1 MKIQP
6 YKTLK
11 SYIKSDLKEK
21 KSIFLAKA
29 YPVGNKDEVANILI
43 NLKKIHYDAS
53 HLCYAYRLLSGKL
66 KFSDAGEPSGTA
78 GIRILNAINHFGLE
92 NCLLVVTRYFGG
104 TKLGIGP
111 LGKAYYTAAVKVL
124 AKSNLVTKKPYLK
137 AEIKLAISSF
147 DKLNRVLASNHIK
160 VIESDYDV
168 ETSIKCLIPFELVNE
183 IQAKISEMLK
193 GKVVFSIDDEII
205 YK

>member
-1 MKIQP
+1 MKIQS

-11 SYIKSDLKEK
+11 SHSEYELKEK
-21 KSIFLAKA
+21 KSIFLANA
-29 YPVGNKDEVANILI
+29 YPVNSEDEVN
-43 NLKKIHYDAS
+43 NLLNKLNKKYYDAS
-53 HLCYAYRLLSGKL
+53 HQCYAYRLLSGKS

-78 GIRILNAINHFGLE
+78 GIRILNAIDHYE
-92 NCLLVVTRYFGG
+92 IHDCLLVVIRYFGG

-137 AEIKLAISSF
+137 AEIKLVISSF

>member
-1 MKIQP
+1 MKIRP

-11 SYIKSDLKEK
+11 SHNVSELKEK
-21 KSIFLAKA
+21 KSVFLAKA
-29 YPVGNKDEVANILI
+29 YPVSNENETYNIL
-43 NLKKIHYDAS
+43 NDLKKKYYYAS
-53 HLCYAYRLLSGKL
+53 HRCYAYRLLSGKS

-78 GIRILNAINHFGLE
+78 GIRILTAIDHYE
-92 NCLLVVTRYFGG
+92 IYDCLLVVIRYFGG

-137 AEIKLAISSF
+137 AEIKLVISSF

-168 ETSIKCLIPFELVNE
+168 ETSIKCLIPFDLVNE
-183 IQAKISEMLK
+183 IQAKISEKLK